1 MGYPVLSNSKQALYM
16 CIPNLSLHKD
26 HTYKEKGPAKENVV
40 YSLNLPYRVG
50 INKTQQLP
58 GILENLYQQFIL

>member
-1 MGYPVLSNSKQALYM
+1 M